1 MGWLPVGCWE
11 VYRVWHGTGRLQ
23 VGRSSPRCV
32 YIDIDISGLAWNV
45 NVNLYTY
52 IGCGTA
58 LGACKREGHHQDLY
72 IYRCIYIYRY
82 IWLSP
87 ECNRK
92 SIYIHRVWHGTG
104 CLQAGRSSPRT
115 VYIYRYIHTYTHSY
129 THTYV
134 YMQLSTTP
142 LGAVDNY
149 FAGFV
154 LPLRTMRHE

>member
-1 MGWLPVGCWE
+1 MGCWE

-32 YIDIDISGLAWNV
+32 YIDIEISGLAWSV
-45 NVNLYTY
+45 NVNLYIY
-52 IGCGTA
+52 IHRVWHGTGRLQA
-58 LGACKREGHHQDLY
+58 GRSSPRSVY
-72 IYRCIYIYRY
+72 IQMYIYRY

-115 VYIYRYIHTYTHSY
+115 VYIDIYIHTHIHTHIHTYTCSC
-129 THTYV
+129 
-134 YMQLSTTP
+134 Q
-142 LGAVDNY
+142 
-149 FAGFV
+149 
-154 LPLRTMRHE
+154 LPLWVQLTTTLPGSFYPSEQ